1 MRGGKRKRVK
11 RLHIDTLFS
20 SGKITQSLHQEL
32 TSFTCAFH
40 SGVSTECFANY
51 IYPLEIAVAAR
62 CNLLGD
68 EQLALSTLATGNL
81 WATAQECL
89 RTKRCLPAL
98 AQAVP
103 QEIVL
108 QVSLLSQSPCVV
120 FGKWLGIAFRQ
131 GCGHFCPGR
140 VPSNPCSSA
149 TIPVPPTPDCG
160 EAPVP
165 SALLVGLPQIVLVLG
180 SSAPNSCL
188 AEWGSTDE
196 VLFCVWSPQ
205 GLCLPGD
212 LRACLTASLKAQPLE
227 EQCHLSHCQ
236 PGQGDLSVVSC
247 SAQEPLNPL
256 LPSPQ
261 QIGGGEQGRGALPS
275 LLWKLL
281 YFASNNYRFI
291 RGR

>member
-11 RLHIDTLFS
+11 RLHTDTLFS
-20 SGKITQSLHQEL
+20 SGKITQSFHQEL
-32 TSFTCAFH
+32 TSFICAFH

-51 IYPLEIAVAAR
+51 IYPLEMAVAAS
-62 CNLLGD
+62 CNFLGD
-68 EQLALSTLATGNL
+68 IQLALSTLATASL
-81 WATAQECL
+81 WAIAQECL
-89 RTKRCLPAL
+89 RTKRCLPAP
-98 AQAVP
+98 ARAAP

-108 QVSLLSQSPCVV
+108 QVSLLPQAPCVV
-120 FGKWLGIAFRQ
+120 FGKWLGVAFRQ

-140 VPSNPCSSA
+140 APSNPCSSA
-149 TIPVPPTPDCG
+149 TIPVLPTPDCG
-160 EAPVP
+160 EPPVP
-165 SALLVGLPQIVLVLG
+165 PALLVGLPRSILVPG

-188 AEWGSTDE
+188 AGWGSTDE

-205 GLCLPGD
+205 GLSLPGD
-212 LRACLTASLKAQPLE
+212 LRACLTAPLKTQPLE
-227 EQCHLSHCQ
+227 EQCHLSRCQ
-236 PGQGDLSVVSC
+236 PGQGDLGVVSC
-247 SAQEPLNPL
+247 SAREPLNPH

-261 QIGGGEQGRGALPS
+261 KTGGGQPGRRALPS